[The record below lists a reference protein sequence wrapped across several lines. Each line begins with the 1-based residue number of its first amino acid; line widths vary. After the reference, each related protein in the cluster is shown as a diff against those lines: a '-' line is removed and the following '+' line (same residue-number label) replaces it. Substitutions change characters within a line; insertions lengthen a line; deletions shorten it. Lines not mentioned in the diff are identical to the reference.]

1 MGRKQNSWLIHVK
14 KTLRENRDKS
24 FKQVLKLAK
33 KTYKRSASA
42 AYESKGVR
50 KSRRHHHKTRRGGSS
65 GNGSS
70 SSSSSSNGELSESQS
85 GGNSG
90 EGGNPLLDMVKG
102 AGAASA
108 SQKGGSGVGGGSS
121 GKAEFGANAAP
132 VA

>member
-70 SSSSSSNGELSESQS
+70 LSGEQSEQPQS

-90 EGGNPLLDMVKG
+90 EGGILDMVKG
-102 AGAASA
+102 AGASA
-108 SQKGGSGVGGGSS
+108 SQKGGSGVGGGSN

>member
-33 KTYKRSASA
+33 KTYKRTASA

-50 KSRRHHHKTRRGGSS
+50 KSRRHHKTRRGGSS
-65 GNGSS
+65 SNGSS
-70 SSSSSSNGELSESQS
+70 SSSGELSESQS

-90 EGGNPLLDMVKG
+90 EGGNPLLEMVKG

>member
-33 KTYKRSASA
+33 KTYKRTASA
-42 AYESKGVR
+42 AYESKVVR
-50 KSRRHHHKTRRGGSS
+50 KSRRHHKTRRGGSS
-65 GNGSS
+65 SNGSS
-70 SSSSSSNGELSESQS
+70 SSSGELSESQS

>member
-50 KSRRHHHKTRRGGSS
+50 KSRRHHKTRRGGSS
-65 GNGSS
+65 GNG
-70 SSSSSSNGELSESQS
+70 SSSSSNGELSESQS

>member
-70 SSSSSSNGELSESQS
+70 LSGEQSEHQNSQQS

-90 EGGNPLLDMVKG
+90 EGGILNMVKG
-102 AGAASA
+102 AGASA
-108 SQKGGSGVGGGSS
+108 SQKGGSGVGGGSN